1 MKLPSKVTIIINCFN
16 GENFINDCISS
27 VLAQTYSN
35 WELVFWDNLSTDN
48 TAKIL
53 KKFKDK
59 RIKYFKAIKHTNLPN
74 ARNLA
79 LEKAK
84 SDLIAFLDIDD
95 TWHKDKLKYQVEE
108 INKNQNFSFCYTKTK
123 VIYED
128 LSPPQN
134 KNQILSKISTQ
145 FFSQKSKD
153 RLLISNF
160 IYFSSVL
167 INQNLLSDKKLFNDK
182 YEQAEDY
189 DLLLKLSSVGKVIYI
204 NKELTKYRIH
214 NNNLSI
220 KKRLLFFKEKEII
233 INSLPLLNIKSKE
246 KALYQNQI
254 EKAVY
259 FWKKRQTFKSFEILK
274 NQNKYSLNRI
284 FYFLL
289 FQVSYDLIKR
299 ILNHKSIFDK

>member
-1 MKLPSKVTIIINCFN
+1 MKHLAKVTIIINCFN

-214 NNNLSI
+214 NNNLTS
-220 KKRLLFFKEKEII
+220 
-233 INSLPLLNIKSKE
+233 SQYS
-246 KALYQNQI
+246 
-254 EKAVY
+254 
-259 FWKKRQTFKSFEILK
+259 KSFSESLEILETYK
-274 NQNKYSLNRI
+274 KNKYSNLGKAIN
-284 FYFLL
+284 YLKLSQFLL
-289 FQVSYDLIKR
+289 TKNQYDSSVIFFIRGVLSFLIFG
-299 ILNHKSIFDK
+299 ILYVFSI